1 MWSLRCL
8 QRNTFNGWHAT
19 STPSTRHTPGTPN
32 ILVRSQSSVARNVI
46 SAYLHTSHFVQELLK
61 LWVSVLLRLAPIMLI
76 GLARCTYKFC
86 SCHETEHP
94 TTAPRPPKHHQVEA
108 KLLEQRKPFVPFHKH
123 WWQHCNWS
131 HLLCL
136 ALSCRQTEPVSAS
149 IVELLWKVKKNVSH
163 LLRRLPLMNLLNVQ
177 DF

>member
-1 MWSLRCL
+1 MLAAQHVQWVACHF
-8 QRNTFNGWHAT
+8 NTFHTT
-19 STPSTRHTPGTPN
+19 SNRH
-32 ILVRSQSSVARNVI
+32 SQYFGQVTQQRCKKCHQCVLA
-46 SAYLHTSHFVQELLK
+46 H
-61 LWVSVLLRLAPIMLI
+61 VSFRPRAPEVVGIAAIALLRLAPIMLI

-86 SCHETEHP
+86 WCHETEQLQP
-94 TTAPRPPKHHQVEA
+94 LWPWPPKHHQVEA

-149 IVELLWKVKKNVSH
+149 IVELLWKVKKKNVSH